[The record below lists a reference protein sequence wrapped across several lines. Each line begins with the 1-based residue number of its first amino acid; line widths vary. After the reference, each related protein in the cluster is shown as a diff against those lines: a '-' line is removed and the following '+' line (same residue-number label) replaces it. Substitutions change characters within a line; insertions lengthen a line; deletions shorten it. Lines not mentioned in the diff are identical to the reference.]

1 MLFARLPRRE
11 STPEKSTVCGRRCG
25 QLRRARF
32 FEHVSDS
39 SELWKLC
46 EQAIRGEVS
55 EATWH
60 AWLSGLSLLEL
71 DGENVVLQA
80 PNSLVR
86 DRLESRFLD
95 LLSDS
100 IAEVLGHPVRVTLD
114 LPAHPT
120 TPDEAVGPESRGEDS
135 PLDLPASSP
144 RLFALTNDAPD
155 HPLIVDD
162 GPPPTEADRRTP
174 SSPRMRS
181 PSPRADT
188 SLDPRYTFDAFVI
201 GSSNR
206 FAHAAAL
213 SVAEAPARSYNPL
226 FIHGGAGLGKT
237 HLLHA
242 IGNYVE
248 ENFSSRRVRYVSTE
262 TFMNEF
268 VDAIRS
274 NSTTNFKRRYRDCDV
289 LLIDDV
295 QFMEGKEQLQEE
307 FFHTFNHLYGASRQ
321 IVLTSDRPPKAIATL
336 ESRLRSRFLSGLIT
350 DVQPPEL
357 ETRIAILQK
366 KAEAETFRVPPE
378 VLEFIATHVR
388 DNIREL
394 EGALIRVAAY
404 GSLNHQQVTTDLAR
418 HVLSDIVGTTET
430 RSITPSAI
438 LAATAATFGFSV
450 EDLCGPSRRRPLVT
464 ARQIGMYV
472 FRELTDFSYPAIAR
486 EFGGR
491 DHTTV
496 MHAVDKIAALMKEKR
511 QIYDQ
516 VTQLILRIKT
526 GQ

>member
-1 MLFARLPRRE
+1 MDNKTTRK
-11 STPEKSTVCGRRCG
+11 SSHQVNDPET
-25 QLRRARF
+25 
-32 FEHVSDS
+32 
-39 SELWKLC
+39 LWKLC
-46 EQAIRGEVS
+46 SAVVREQVS
-55 EATWH
+55 EATWQ
-60 AWLSGLSLLEL
+60 AWLAGISVEL
-71 DGENVVLQA
+71 VTDTTVVLRA
-80 PNSLVR
+80 PNTLVR
-86 DRLESRFLD
+86 DRVQSRFLS
-95 LLSDS
+95 LVSSALSEALGRSVSVS
-100 IAEVLGHPVRVTLD
+100 ISVAAPSAALEQASGDPLAPPD
-114 LPAHPT
+114 LPTAN
-120 TPDEAVGPESRGEDS
+120 VSR
-135 PLDLPASSP
+135 P
-144 RLFALTNDAPD
+144 
-155 HPLIVDD
+155 IDD
-162 GPPPTEADRRTP
+162 GPSTTP
-174 SSPRMRS
+174 YVSQPRGRS
-181 PSPRADT
+181 PARPT
-188 SLDPRYTFDAFVI
+188 SSDEDSFLDPRYTFDAFVI

-226 FIHGGAGLGKT
+226 FVHGGAGLGKT

-242 IGNYVE
+242 IGNYVR
-248 ENFSSRRVRYVSTE
+248 ENFSGRRVRYVSTE
-262 TFMNEF
+262 TFLNEF

-274 NSTTNFKRRYRDCDV
+274 NSTTTFKRRYRECDV

-321 IVLTSDRPPKAIATL
+321 IVLTSDRSPKSIATL
-336 ESRLRSRFLSGLIT
+336 ENRLRSRFLSGLIT

-366 KAEAETFRVPPE
+366 KAESDTFSVPPA

-404 GSLNHQQVTTDLAR
+404 GSLNHQQITPELAQ
-418 HVLSDIVGTTET
+418 HVLSDIVNSHEP
-430 RSITPSAI
+430 RHITPDAI
-438 LAATAATFGFSV
+438 LTATAATFGFSV
-450 EDLCGPSRRRPLVT
+450 EELCGPSRRRPLVT

-496 MHAVDKIAALMKEKR
+496 MHAVDKISALMTERR

-516 VTQLILRIKT
+516 VTQLILRIKADS
-526 GQ
+526 